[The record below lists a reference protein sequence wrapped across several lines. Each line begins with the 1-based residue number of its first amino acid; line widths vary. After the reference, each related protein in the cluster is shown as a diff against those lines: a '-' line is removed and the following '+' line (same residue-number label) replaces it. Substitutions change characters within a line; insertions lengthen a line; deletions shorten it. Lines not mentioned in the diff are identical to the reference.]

1 MLISLF
7 IFLAFCVLQHFW
19 CSQSFFDFKNCASYI
34 LEASHG
40 RIIFKPQCSKQTN
53 HRSPE
58 VWNASISSQNNP
70 QSCHPYELMSPW
82 GFTFRQNIS
91 EMEVDIYA
99 KILFRQDSFQIRALM
114 TTDTSETSSVDKK
127 FPELL
132 KVSRG
137 FRPILRP
144 WPFLQTILIFS
155 FRILASQYIWL
166 WTEKYH
172 KEGVNVSFWQFY
184 SGFCAPSAFIYPQGW
199 KS

>member
-1 MLISLF
+1 MFCNIFDAVKVFLISK
-7 IFLAFCVLQHFW
+7 IAPQTYKRQVTADSSSSPNVL
-19 CSQSFFDFKNCASYI
+19 N
-34 LEASHG
+34 
-40 RIIFKPQCSKQTN
+40 RPII
-53 HRSPE
+53 E

-70 QSCHPYELMSPW
+70 QSCHLYELMSPW

-91 EMEVDIYA
+91 EMEVDIYV

-144 WPFLQTILIFS
+144 WPFLQTILMFN
-155 FRILASQYIWL
+155 FRILAPSIYTTLNW
-166 WTEKYH
+166 K
-172 KEGVNVSFWQFY
+172 VS
-184 SGFCAPSAFIYPQGW
+184 
-199 KS
+199 